1 MSGVTSEDAVEVLG
15 EVLSGPVLAPED
27 RGYDEVRRI
36 HNGLIDR
43 HPAVIA
49 RCWLRE
55 GLTLIGRRPLAVAL
69 QGLAE

>member
-15 EVLSGPVLAPED
+15 EVLSGPVLAPGD

-43 HPAVIA
+43 QPAVIA
-49 RCWLRE
+49 RC
-55 GLTLIGRRPLAVAL
+55 GDVGRA
-69 QGLAE
+69 